1 MTDRK
6 LAFTFENLNH
16 VLVSRTIMIGT
27 SYIPASGSDVS
38 SRTFKDLLL
47 SVVEAISQDVATFY
61 HSQY

>member
-1 MTDRK
+1 MI
-6 LAFTFENLNH
+6 
-16 VLVSRTIMIGT
+16 VS

-47 SVVEAISQDVATFY
+47 SVVEEIPQDVATFC